1 MKYSIGFRNGVLRK
15 VLPTENPSVASV
27 SREYGISPIT
37 IHNWMSKLK
46 DGKLSLDLEDSEPTP
61 SGRSPNEK
69 LQLLL
74 ESKQLSDE
82 HLGEWLRQHG
92 LHTEHLTL
100 WQQELEGI
108 VTDKQQDLQEQIK
121 QLKKENQ
128 KLKKERERDKA
139 AMAEALALLTLK
151 KKLDALMG
159 SDEEE

>member
-15 VLPTENPSVASV
+15 VLPPENGSITSVA
-27 SREYGISPIT
+27 REYGINPIT

-100 WQQELEGI
+100 W
-108 VTDKQQDLQEQIK
+108 
-121 QLKKENQ
+121 
-128 KLKKERERDKA
+128 
-139 AMAEALALLTLK
+139 
-151 KKLDALMG
+151 
-159 SDEEE
+159 

>member
-1 MKYSIGFRNGVLRK
+1 MNIDASLYEVSMKYSIGFRNGVLRK
-15 VLPTENPSVASV
+15 VLPPENGSITSVA
-27 SREYGISPIT
+27 REYGI
-37 IHNWMSKLK
+37 
-46 DGKLSLDLEDSEPTP
+46 
-61 SGRSPNEK
+61 SPNEK

-82 HLGEWLRQHG
+82 HLGEWLRQHR

-108 VTDKQQDLQEQIK
+108 VTDKQQDLQDQIK

-151 KKLDALMG
+151 KNWML
-159 SDEEE
+159 